1 MRGRSGVDWER
12 FCATRVGIG
21 FCGWRE
27 GPLDKGS
34 KLLEGKRVVL
44 TRAPEQATELTRSLQ
59 EMGAE
64 VLLMPTVQ
72 FAPPGNWSAVDA
84 AIERLDHFDWILL
97 TSMNAVRFFI
107 RRVHLTRAKAT
118 ALGHAKIAAVG
129 PGTAILSQVEG
140 LRIDYVAEKGTGESL
155 ARELAES
162 IRGCRILLPRSDRAD
177 DRLPALLREAG
188 ADVTE
193 VIAYRTIK
201 PDTLDAE
208 VLGRLRRAE
217 VDAIVFAS
225 PSAFHNLCDTI
236 PAEELAKLSE
246 RVKFAAIGPTTAKVL
261 EGAGVR
267 VTVQAKEASAES
279 LADAIARHFD
289 GPVAEG
295 PGTRMARRA

>member
-1 MRGRSGVDWER
+1 
-12 FCATRVGIG
+12 
-21 FCGWRE
+21 
-27 GPLDKGS
+27 LDKGS
-34 KLLEGKRVVL
+34 KPLEGKRVVI
-44 TRAPEQATELTRSLQ
+44 TRAPEQATELARQL
-59 EMGAE
+59 ERMGAE
-64 VLLMPTVQ
+64 VLLMPTVA
-72 FAPPGNWSAVDA
+72 FAPPENLSAVDA
-84 AIERLDHFDWILL
+84 AIDQLDQFDWILL
-97 TSMNAVRFFI
+97 TSMNVVRFFVW
-107 RRVHLTRAKAT
+107 RMQSKDGFSAMGSTKV
-118 ALGHAKIAAVG
+118 GAVG
-129 PGTAILSQVEG
+129 PGTAILSQSEG
-140 LRIDYVAEKGTGESL
+140 LDVDYVAKKGTGESL

-177 DRLPALLREAG
+177 DRLPAMLREAG

-193 VIAYRTIK
+193 VIAYRTVK
-201 PDTLDAE
+201 PETLDAE

-279 LADAIARHFD
+279 LAEAIARHFVE
-289 GPVAEG
+289 PEAEG
-295 PGTRMARRA
+295 PQSDGPETRVARRA